1 MPASAGTARNR
12 RLRLAASRGGAVTG
26 DELRAVGLFHSERGV
41 GLKAAAAAGF
51 ISSHSADDDELLAF
65 HQALGVNGG
74 IATANADGQQ
84 FGDFFCDSQETG
96 HGLEQIGRA
105 SCRERVWRSVGGAEV
120 KGKDG

>member
-84 FGDFFCDSQETG
+84 FGDFFFDSQETG
-96 HGLEQIGRA
+96 DGVGRA
-105 SCRERVWRSVGGAEV
+105 PAIVGGQTGGDEAATQNW
-120 KGKDG
+120 GAGG

>member
-74 IATANADGQQ
+74 IATTNADGQQ
-84 FGDFFCDSQETG
+84 VGACFSDSPELVRG
-96 HGLEQIGRA
+96 PA
-105 SCRERVWRSVGGAEV
+105 AA
-120 KGKDG
+120 